1 MELHF
6 LKFNPVYGYL
16 IWDWNKLEIRLN
28 KDCNQDCLWDSLG
41 MSVVENNETLVSEG
55 ELKGESLK

>member
-16 IWDWNKLEIRLN
+16 IWDWNKLEIWLN
-28 KDCNQDCLWDSLG
+28 KDCNQDYLWDSLG
-41 MSVVENNETLVSEG
+41 MSVVENNEILASEG
-55 ELKGESLK
+55 ELKGKSLK